1 VNDLTTS
8 FFVPVYTHQVNGVMQ
23 PVNPVQQTYAPVSLA
38 GTLIIASAL
47 SIGSN
52 MVDVQ
57 NGAMTFPG
65 AVANG
70 FAKGMAA
77 TLILNATPR
86 ETAVDTVITVGILA
100 TAGYMIDQ
108 VMNTD
113 RGTSCRLP
121 KGIAA

>member
-8 FFVPVYTHQVNGVMQ
+8 FFVPVYTHRINGVMQ
-23 PVNPVQQTYAPVSLA
+23 PVNPVQQACAPVSLA
-38 GTLIIASAL
+38 ETLVIASAL

-57 NGAMTFPG
+57 KGAMALPRAIT
-65 AVANG
+65 NG

-77 TLILNATPR
+77 TLILNTTSR
-86 ETAVDTVITVGILA
+86 ETTVDTVITVGILA

-108 VMNTD
+108 AMNID
-113 RGTSCRLP
+113 RGTSCQLP
-121 KGIAA
+121 KEISA